1 MENLTDLLL
10 IPIAVIAIAFII
22 KWLQDLVLLSRVMYD
37 QAITEANE
45 RYLLECRAMLNRI
58 YYFAQMEDKY
68 NE

>member
-1 MENLTDLLL
+1 MEHLTDLLF

-22 KWLQDLVLLSRVMYD
+22 KWLQDLALMSRAKYD
-37 QAITEANE
+37 QAIQEANE
-45 RYLLECRAMLNRI
+45 RYLLECRDMLNRI